1 MERKLIL
8 DFIGQNFK
16 DLASTKFKQITVYVY
31 GKLYDTNSLGNKLL
45 DGNMLFAY
53 DVKLPRIFLKKY
65 PLEKMYDGILG
76 VAEDINQMTIFSKDD
91 FSFELEDVYSGKNI
105 QDLDFNYLY
114 LIPVVKD
121 NLKIGCIII
130 YAEELYKELSLTQ
143 GSITL
148 LYNGLSNL
156 EEVNFKQNIINA
168 LLDEDNLYYIVGK
181 KNNEY
186 VYLCSDLCKKFKLS
200 NPVLLNNELVKSF
213 MKYHQVKYRT
223 LKFPFEE
230 YFVYFVN
237 KNDFDD
243 VKNNYLH
250 VSSLNN
256 VGLKDE
262 FTLIVVDYSQH
273 DDDFLKFVDNLKL
286 NDEYFVCACEDGF
299 YLLAINK
306 KIKKMDVKKLLTGIN
321 SFYITLYAPSE
332 INNKMDFTK
341 IVKYLKEVRPNE
353 FLYHEYLTFIN
364 CLNNDALIL
373 NKNKHQKYLVYSS
386 VNKEVNYPLLNYVS
400 SGFKYLENSLEYE
413 RITVNK
419 LNKYIKEAKHGCY
432 VGLESMSLLKRK
444 VIEVYKKFKNKNI
457 PLSIIV
463 HYNKESTKEDLYN
476 ALSLLKL
483 YDIKV
488 FADSSIYLNLSV
500 IDTMELFDGCYV
512 HKDEF
517 EGLMKSNNKFINMFV
532 TYFYNDSKLIIFE
545 QTKNQEYNNRYEDES
560 IYFVKE
566 SEG

>member
-53 DVKLPRIFLKKY
+53 DVKLPRIFLKKF
-65 PLEKMYDGILG
+65 PLEKMYEGILG
-76 VAEDINQMTIFSKDD
+76 VADDIKQMTIFSKDD
-91 FSFELEDVYSGKNI
+91 FNFELEDVYSCKNI

-130 YAEELYKELSLTQ
+130 YADELYKDLSITQ

-148 LYNGLSNL
+148 LYNGLSSL
-156 EEVNFKQNIINA
+156 EEVNFKQNIINS

-181 KNNEY
+181 ENNEY
-186 VYLCSDLCKKFKLS
+186 VYLCSDLCEKFKLS

-213 MKYHQVKYRT
+213 MKHHQIKYRK
-223 LKFPFEE
+223 LKFPFED
-230 YFVYFVN
+230 YFVYFVY

-256 VGLKDE
+256 VGLNDE

-286 NDEYFVCACEDGF
+286 TDEYFVCACEDGF

-306 KIKKMDVKKLLTGIN
+306 KIKKLDVKKLLTGIN

-413 RITVNK
+413 RVTVNK
-419 LNKYIKEAKHGCY
+419 LNKYIKETKIGCY

-463 HYNKESTKEDLYN
+463 HYNKETTKEDLYN

-517 EGLMKSNNKFINMFV
+517 DGLMKTNNKFINMFV